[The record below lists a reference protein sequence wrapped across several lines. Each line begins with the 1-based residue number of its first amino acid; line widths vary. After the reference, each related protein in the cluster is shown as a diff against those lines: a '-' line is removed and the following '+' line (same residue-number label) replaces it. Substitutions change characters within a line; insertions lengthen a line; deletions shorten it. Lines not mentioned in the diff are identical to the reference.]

1 MKKKILCITL
11 ILAMLLGT
19 YVPSYAAH
27 IRTQTKREREDV
39 VTFSVGGNVAFSQ
52 YYGQVR
58 AAGMKTTKLMLSE
71 NRSDSLTVPDKTNV
85 VLDLNGYKLTGTNSG
100 DSVITVGR
108 GATLNIYDEKLSG
121 SVNSSSSKQRV
132 VLVKEGG
139 TLIVEARLYG
149 NNTGIEAALS
159 ALFGN
164 NTGAKT
170 LDGAVVYLEK
180 NAKLVIKS
188 GVLAYG
194 NAKKGGAVYLSNGA
208 SMEVVNGGISGCQA
222 DYGGAI
228 YSDHG
233 IVSLQSGNFKIED
246 CQASQKGGAIYLEGD
261 PQKTHALS
269 TTTCQ
274 TNAELWCEIKNCKA
288 ESGYGGGIYSNGVDV
303 TLKQRFKL
311 HDCTADY
318 GSGIYLAGN
327 GANII
332 MTGNA
337 EVDECSTANKQ
348 KLAPNEDCASIVLDG
363 TDLKLNMYSA
373 SYISNVFLQ
382 SNNAACVCI
391 ARNSTGCFVGLHDNA
406 IIKFAQQ
413 FSDAKYYDVP
423 CVIIKGTNN
432 TVEMTHQ
439 SSIISETN
447 YAVYIDGTKNTLR
460 IAEAEEGSVG
470 NVPFLSSKRSAA
482 DTAKLWAVYTKN
494 ADNNIE
500 VYNGEINGQISYNGK
515 KTKLSQCVLY
525 NVPEP
530 VKNTLKAYDARMTST
545 RTGSVRYNNA
555 SVNSYKIMFSH
566 VAVFVAIGEE
576 HYETVQD
583 ALDAAA
589 NGDVITLMKDV
600 EGQSATL
607 NRAVSVT
614 IDLSGR
620 AWKNTQGT
628 LLTIN
633 NSQAKAKIID
643 SSSAKTGQVYGGG
656 KVDSTGY
663 PGISVVSGSLEIVGG
678 KYASALPKDT
688 AKTADDSV
696 IRVSGGTLTIK
707 DASFSNCYAQNGGA
721 IKLTGGTT
729 TIGGSTKF
737 VNCFANTDGGAIN
750 SADAAVL
757 TVTDKVSFSA
767 CEAGGNGG
775 AIFGYSATVSGNV
788 KFDKCKA
795 KNGGTIATK
804 GSKQFKLT
812 DNVVITDSNATNFG
826 GAIYA
831 EGPVTL
837 SGKISLSGLDK
848 TTESKLNGTSGTVHM
863 SGSTANLTVEG
874 EAEVKHALNSA
885 QKALTNAYS
894 VFVDGGVTKIN
905 GGKFTGP
912 VHKKSGTVNLYGG
925 QYTALADESLIPSG
939 YIAYTPYENG
949 KTTDLYPFRVGPASN
964 KLTVTFNP
972 NYLDGTSITLTGYV
986 DFGIN
991 VTKEFKRTGYFA
1003 NHWSTVEDE
1012 TTTKNFKTFKI
1023 DDTIYESCDLYM
1035 QWVRDPN
1042 SKWKVVYETKVF
1054 GAPVPIEYT
1063 DDTITVLSPEA
1074 LGWSRPSYNFV
1085 GFNVKKDLNGKII
1098 KPGTK
1103 VRINSSTGVLE
1114 LYEMW
1119 EAKQGT
1125 IVARGEQRVIIF
1137 KDPLNETKPNPG
1149 SMDMQFVTKES
1160 TLKLTNF
1167 NFTRDGYLFDS
1178 WNTKADGSG
1187 TSYKMGDV
1195 LNLDSLVYNVD
1206 KMTSLYAQW
1215 TTKSVTAVTMPDD
1228 GGTSTVTLAFADTE
1242 VTTRPNNIYYV
1253 DGKAN
1258 RNENIRASA
1267 KLTSIKID
1275 ECVFVYPGATFKY
1288 WSARPDGS
1296 GVQYHPGDMM
1306 EFEGGGNTIYL
1317 YAIWEYDNPDDDPL
1331 KGAGADPSK
1340 AAGDIDKQAEDIKE
1354 NAEDEQKKEDEQREE
1369 RNDAEE
1375 KEQESK
1381 SNPQYSGDDQGQ
1393 RDVEADREKLIEDN
1407 KESMDQ
1413 EEKLSQGKVE
1423 QEYSSAS
1430 TETKGEQDPGGSFPG
1445 KVPVEPYDP
1454 TLTEEE
1460 IDAQLRSDC
1469 LVVKR
1474 GSYYIYV
1481 EDALPNQYYSEALI
1495 WAIKKGFADGYTQ
1508 TYDRNG
1514 NIVMTFGTLDVCT
1527 RAQMI
1532 TLIWNMY
1539 GKQQPIS
1546 ESSKFVDVVRGS
1558 YYEQPVIWATEN
1570 GVTDGTG
1577 YDTFSPD
1584 LRWSKAQAVTM
1595 CWKILDRPDVAA
1607 SNVFEDVNSQDWYY
1621 EAVAWASKNG
1631 VLLDSTVGKFDPNA
1645 DCTRAEMITYLYNS
1659 LKSEF

>member
-27 IRTQTKREREDV
+27 IRTQTKRVREDV
-39 VTFSVGGNVAFSQ
+39 VTFSIGGSTAFSQ
-52 YYGQVR
+52 YYGQIR
-58 AAGMKTTKLMLSE
+58 AAGMKTTKLILSE
-71 NRSDSLTVPDKTNV
+71 SRSDSLTVPDKTNV
-85 VLDLNGYKLTGTNSG
+85 ILDLNGFVLTGTNSG
-100 DSVITVGR
+100 DSVITVGK

-121 SVNSSSSKQRV
+121 GIKASSSKQRI

-139 TLIVEARLYG
+139 TLIVEAMLY
-149 NNTGIEAALS
+149 
-159 ALFGN
+159 GN

-188 GVLAYG
+188 GVLANG

-208 SMEVVNGGISGCQA
+208 SIEASGGYIAGAQA
-222 DYGGAI
+222 DFGGAI

-233 IVSLQSGNFKIED
+233 IVSLQSGSFYIES
-246 CQASQKGGAIYLEGD
+246 CQAVQKGGAVYLEGD

-269 TTTCQ
+269 TTPSQ
-274 TNAELWCEIKNCKA
+274 TNAELWCLIRNCSA
-288 ESGYGGGIYSNGVDV
+288 GIGYGGGIYSNGVDI
-303 TLKQRFKL
+303 TLKQNFILENCK
-311 HDCTADY
+311 ADH
-318 GSGIYLAGN
+318 GAGIYLVGN
-327 GANII
+327 GANIV
-332 MTGNA
+332 MNGNA
-337 EVDECSTANKQ
+337 EIHECDTFNKQ
-348 KLAPNEDCASIVLDG
+348 KTAPNEDYAAVVLDG
-363 TDLKLNMYSA
+363 TNLCLNMYSA
-373 SYISNVFLQ
+373 SCIKNQKLTSDN
-382 SNNAACVCI
+382 SACVCI
-391 ARNSTGCFVGLHDNA
+391 TKNSTGCFIGLHDNA
-406 IIKFAQQ
+406 LVKKELI
-413 FSDAKYYDVP
+413 FSKAYTVP
-423 CVIIKGTNN
+423 CVMVKGTNN

-439 SSIISETN
+439 SSICSESN
-447 YAVYIDGTKNTLR
+447 YAVYIDGTKNTFR
-460 IAEAEEGSVG
+460 IAEAEEGSSG
-470 NVPFLSSKRSAA
+470 KVPYLADSRVNADAA
-482 DTAKLWAVYTKN
+482 DLWAVYTKN
-494 ADNNIE
+494 ADNSVE
-500 VYNGEINGQISYNGK
+500 FYNGEINGLVSYNGK
-515 KTKLSQCVLY
+515 NTKLNQCILY
-525 NVPEP
+525 AVPDP
-530 VKNTLKAYDARMTST
+530 VRKTLKAYDAKMSSAK
-545 RTGSVRYNNA
+545 TGSITYNKATVDKYN
-555 SVNSYKIMFSH
+555 VTFSH
-566 VAVFVAIGEE
+566 VNMFIAIGDE
-576 HYETVQD
+576 HYETMQD
-583 ALDAAA
+583 ALDVAV
-589 NGDVITLMKDV
+589 NGDVISLYKDLD
-600 EGQSATL
+600 GQSATL
-607 NRAVSVT
+607 SRPISVT
-614 IDLSGR
+614 IDVIGR

-633 NSQAKAKIID
+633 NAQAKVKIVD

-656 KVDSTGY
+656 KNGSAGY
-663 PGISVVSGSLEIVGG
+663 PGIQLLSGSLEIVGG
-678 KYASALPKDT
+678 KYASALSKDT
-688 AKTADDSV
+688 AKTIDASV

-707 DASFSNCYAQNGGA
+707 DASFNNCYAQNGGA
-721 IKLTGGTT
+721 IKLTGGTA

-737 VNCFANTDGGAIN
+737 VNCYANADGGAIN
-750 SADAAVL
+750 SADAATL
-757 TVTDKVSFSA
+757 TVTDNVSFSA
-767 CEAGGNGG
+767 CEAAGNGG
-775 AIFGYSATVSGNV
+775 AIFGYGATISGNV

-812 DNVVITDSNATNFG
+812 DNVAITDSNATNFG

-837 SGKISLSGLDK
+837 SGKVSMKGLDK
-848 TTESKLNGTSGTVHM
+848 TSESKLNGTSGIVHM
-863 SGSTANLTVEG
+863 NGNTANLTVEG
-874 EAEVKHALNSA
+874 EAEVIHALNNA
-885 QKALTNAYS
+885 KIALTNAYS
-894 VFVDGGVTKIN
+894 VFVDGGVAKIN

-912 VHKKSGTVNLYGG
+912 VYKKSGTVSLTGG
-925 QYTALADESLIPSG
+925 MYTALVDESLLPSG
-939 YIAYTPYENG
+939 YITYTPYENG
-949 KTTDLYPFRVGPASN
+949 KTTDAYPFRVGPASN

-1012 TTTKNFKTFKI
+1012 TKATNFKTFKV
-1023 DDTIYESCDLYM
+1023 DETIYESCELYM

-1042 SKWKVVYETKVF
+1042 SKWKVIYETKTF
-1054 GAPVPIEYT
+1054 GAPVPVEYD
-1063 DDTITVLSPEA
+1063 DDTVTILSPDE
-1074 LGWSRPSYNFV
+1074 LGWSRPAYNFL
-1085 GFNVKKDLNGKII
+1085 GFNLKKDLSGNII
-1098 KPGTK
+1098 QPGSR
-1103 VRINSSTGVLE
+1103 VRINSSVGVLE

-1119 EAKQGT
+1119 ESKQGT
-1125 IVARGEQRVIIF
+1125 IIAKGEQRVIVF

-1149 SMDMQFVTKES
+1149 TMDMQFVTKEA

-1195 LNLDSLVYNVD
+1195 LNLNSLVYNVD
-1206 KMTSLYAQW
+1206 KMTTLYAQW
-1215 TTKSVTAVTMPDD
+1215 TTKSVTN
-1228 GGTSTVTLAFADTE
+1228 VTLPTDGEGSKVTLTIAGTE
-1242 VTTRPNNIYYV
+1242 VTTRPNTIVYV
-1253 DGKAN
+1253 DGRAN
-1258 RNENIRASA
+1258 RNENIKASA
-1267 KLTSIKID
+1267 KLTSIAID

-1288 WSARPDGS
+1288 WSSRADGS
-1296 GVQYHPGDMM
+1296 GVQYHPGDSI
-1306 EFEGGGNTIYL
+1306 EFEGGGNTMYL
-1317 YAIWEYDNPDDDPL
+1317 YAIWTFDNPDDDPL
-1331 KGAGADPSK
+1331 KGADVDPSK
-1340 AAGDIDKQAEDIKE
+1340 AAGDIDKQAEDIKD

-1369 RNDAEE
+1369 RNEAEE

-1393 RDVEADREKLIEDN
+1393 RDVNADREKLKEQN

-1413 EEKLSQGKVE
+1413 EEKLSQSKVD
-1423 QEYSSAS
+1423 QEYTSSGAES
-1430 TETKGEQDPGGSFPG
+1430 RSSGDQTGTFPG

-1454 TLTEEE
+1454 TLSEDE
-1460 IDAQLRSDC
+1460 INAQLRSSC

-1514 NIVMTFGTLDVCT
+1514 NIVMNFGTLDVCT
-1527 RAQMI
+1527 RAQMV

-1539 GKQQPIS
+1539 GKQTPIAA
-1546 ESSKFVDVVRGS
+1546 SSKFVDVVKGS
-1558 YYEQPVIWATEN
+1558 YYEEPVIWATEN

-1577 YDTFSPD
+1577 LDTFSPD
-1584 LRWSKAQAVTM
+1584 LKWSRAQAVTM
-1595 CWKILDRPDVAA
+1595 CWKILDRPAVAA

-1631 VLLDSTVGKFDPNA
+1631 VLLDNTVGKFDPNA